1 MTRSQSQS
9 CTSTAGVYG
18 SQGRDE
24 YSEED
29 VADYFAYI
37 GLLAVE
43 GNYDSMD
50 AIIASAWLVCSY
62 TPTCHHTGGMHPADI
77 LLVFASKENDTPK
90 VEELLR
96 AGADPN
102 IKVPE

>member
-1 MTRSQSQS
+1 MFASLYPP
-9 CTSTAGVYG
+9 GVYG

-50 AIIASAWLVCSY
+50 AIIAS
-62 TPTCHHTGGMHPADI
+62 M
-77 LLVFASKENDTPK
+77 
-90 VEELLR
+90 
-96 AGADPN
+96 
-102 IKVPE
+102 